1 MLFNVPSDQFILYNC
16 DMIKTEKVLHLNS
29 SKGRK
34 VRVVREHY
42 VREQVACGS
51 SLCQAGC
58 HNGKNSNV
66 YFRVTYSFFI
76 HIFPHFIAIVN

>member
-1 MLFNVPSDQFILYNC
+1 
-16 DMIKTEKVLHLNS
+16 MIKTEKVLHLNS

-42 VREQVACGS
+42 VREQVPCGS

-58 HNGKNSNV
+58 HNGKTSTQKHHKIILHNLKKITKNCL
-66 YFRVTYSFFI
+66 
-76 HIFPHFIAIVN
+76 